1 MGARRLVNGR
11 YRLEEQLGSGGMG
24 VVWRAT
30 DEELHRDV
38 ALKRALYVDGAHER
52 KRAQRLK
59 REARAVAKVNHPNVV
74 TLHIEVVAGDE
85 LWLVME
91 YVAGGTLAGHGVLPH
106 AEVARI
112 GAQLADALD
121 AVHKAGVL
129 HRDVKPSNV
138 LMTEDG
144 RPKLSDF
151 GVSRSVHKD
160 VTLSR
165 TGGLDGTPGYLAPEV
180 AQGRDATTASDVFS
194 LGATLFAATEGVS
207 PVGTADN
214 PQVLVWRAAKGD
226 IGESHGP
233 LRPVLAKMLH
243 PDPRKR
249 PTAAQA
255 SQMLEEA
262 ANGIKQRPL
271 ARSAS
276 WFRGRPRLVARAAI
290 LLVLVATWVLL
301 TVAGP
306 ERVAETTAWPAI
318 GEPRTADPCS
328 LLDTTKLDKFGAT
341 ELDPDYGNF
350 NRCDVLI
357 RPPQGPGEVD
367 VRLEFTDVPQV
378 DARAGWVDQAGPIKV
393 VRYPSYNAQCERRL
407 MLPGKRHAI
416 PIITKYSKG
425 QFQVDLC
432 AVADTAVAA
441 AVDRLLKYG
450 TVPRRPLPPA
460 PESLMN
466 LNACALPDSDIL
478 AMFPGVDATSP
489 EHQFGGWECR
499 WHSTTSRNS
508 TLTVR
513 FDQHKPLTA
522 AEGVLRPFAGHPGAV
537 EENATGPN
545 TCMANV
551 QYREYTDNND
561 QTATEAVHV
570 IVGSDQFPH
579 ARMCQLAAAIAEPI
593 AARLPG

>member
-30 DEELHRDV
+30 DEELHRTV
-38 ALKRALYVDGAHER
+38 ALKRALYVDGAHDR

-91 YVAGGTLAGHGVLPH
+91 YVSGGTLAEQGVLPPDR
-106 AEVARI
+106 VARI

-138 LMTEDG
+138 LMTEDD

-160 VTLSR
+160 ITLSR

-180 AQGRDATTASDVFS
+180 AQGMEATTASDVFS
-194 LGATLFAATEGVS
+194 LGATLFAAAEGVS

-233 LRPVLAKMLH
+233 LRPVLARMLH
-243 PDPRKR
+243 LDPRQR

-255 SQMLEEA
+255 RQMLQDA
-262 ANGIKQRPL
+262 ANGIRQRPM
-271 ARSAS
+271 S
-276 WFRGRPRLVARAAI
+276 WFRSRPRLMGRAAI
-290 LLVLVATWVLL
+290 LAVLLATWGLL
-301 TVAGP
+301 TVTGP

-328 LLDTTKLDKFGAT
+328 LLDPAKLDKFGNT

-367 VRLEFTDVPQV
+367 VRLEFTALSGIDERV
-378 DARAGWVDQAGPIKV
+378 GWVDHAGPIQV
-393 VRYPSYNAQCERRL
+393 VRYPSYNSQCERRL
-407 MLPGKRHAI
+407 MLPDKRHAI
-416 PIITKYSKG
+416 PVITKYTKG
-425 QFQVDLC
+425 RFPVDLC
-432 AVADTAVAA
+432 AVADTAVTA

-478 AMFPGVDATSP
+478 AMFPGVDATRP

-508 TLTVR
+508 TLTIR

-522 AEGVLRPFAGHPGAV
+522 AEGALRPFAGHPGAV
-537 EENATGPN
+537 RENATGPN

-561 QTATEAVHV
+561 QTATEALHV
-570 IVGSDQFPH
+570 IVGSDQFPNT
-579 ARMCQLAAAIAEPI
+579 RMCQLASAIAEPL
-593 AARLPG
+593 AAKLPG